1 MARAEVFMLSR
12 TMMKIFSVTLV
23 MRSLGLGAP
32 PGPGRPS
39 PGTGYLMRV
48 APSTR
53 LLISLRMRFS
63 PLAMRGGNAIPGVLS
78 CLTC

>member
-1 MARAEVFMLSR
+1 
-12 TMMKIFSVTLV
+12 MMKIFSVTLV

-39 PGTGYLMRV
+39 PGTGYLMAA

-53 LLISLRMRFS
+53 LLISFRMRFS
-63 PLAMRGGNAIPGVLS
+63 PLVQQEGTEGSGFSLLE
-78 CLTC
+78 LTIGRC